1 MTLFQRHGD
10 DCESWCARI
19 LDAVDDHLGDA
30 MHRDGYAI
38 LAVYGTPLSGHLRHA
53 LFAFGFSEFV
63 STTEGFR
70 AIKRDTGRIAGG
82 WQRPP
87 FNRRST

>member
-1 MTLFQRHGD
+1 
-10 DCESWCARI
+10 
-19 LDAVDDHLGDA
+19 

-70 AIKRDTGRIAGG
+70 AIKRDTG
-82 WQRPP
+82 
-87 FNRRST
+87 

>member
-1 MTLFQRHGD
+1 MATTAKAGAP
-10 DCESWCARI
+10 EYWM
-19 LDAVDDHLGDA
+19 VDDHHGDA

-53 LFAFGFSEFV
+53 LSAFGFSEFV

-70 AIKRDTGRIAGG
+70 AIKRDTG
-82 WQRPP
+82 
-87 FNRRST
+87 